1 MQSMTPS
8 PLRHWLL
15 SPAERLIEEYRSKAP
30 MLPSG
35 IDIDHHSIELKMA
48 VRILML
54 QKKLKAAEAS
64 LREAESC
71 AENFVG
77 SNWLKTSMLRRAK
90 EGDLRKKLQP
100 NRRQK

>member
-35 IDIDHHSIELKMA
+35 IDHHSIELKMA

-64 LREAESC
+64 LREAES
-71 AENFVG
+71 
-77 SNWLKTSMLRRAK
+77 WLLC
-90 EGDLRKKLQP
+90 
-100 NRRQK
+100 